1 MLKTSKVK
9 YSKHRKR
16 RKKTFMQVGKT
27 AQNAIAV
34 MSYLAEC
41 YRDKTGLVSSQH
53 VADARLLSKP
63 LAAKI
68 LTTLSQAGYVKG
80 STGPGGGY
88 AIEGDPKEINLID
101 VVHCFEVKNKIMQ
114 CPFGEGWC
122 GNHAPCPMH
131 DDIIKMTEEMGH
143 FLKSQNFG
151 AFTQPGYS
159 SKRP

>member
-1 MLKTSKVK
+1 
-9 YSKHRKR
+9 
-16 RKKTFMQVGKT
+16 MQIGKT

-41 YRDKTGLVSSQH
+41 YRDQTGLVSSQN
-53 VADARLLSKP
+53 VADARILSKP

-88 AIEGDPKEINLID
+88 AIAGDPQKIRLLD
-101 VVHCFEVKNKIMQ
+101 VVNCFEVKNKIMQ

-122 GNHAPCPMH
+122 GNNDPCPMH
-131 DDIIKMTEEMGH
+131 DEIIKMTEDMEH
-143 FLKSQNFG
+143 FLKSSNFG
-151 AFTQPGYS
+151 AFAQPGYS
-159 SKRP
+159 SKRPR

>member
-1 MLKTSKVK
+1 
-9 YSKHRKR
+9 
-16 RKKTFMQVGKT
+16 MQVGKT

-41 YRDKTGLVSSQH
+41 YRDQTGLVSSKN
-53 VADARLLSKP
+53 VADARILSKP

-88 AIEGDPKEINLID
+88 AIADAPEKIRLID
-101 VVHCFEVKNKIMQ
+101 VVNCFEVKNKIMQ

-122 GNHAPCPMH
+122 GNHDPCPMH
-131 DDIIKMTEEMGH
+131 DEIIKMTEEMEH
-143 FLKSQNFG
+143 FLESKTFG
-151 AFTQPGYS
+151 PFAQPGHS
-159 SKRP
+159 SKRPVE